1 MKGQRQGKGLSGC
14 GANGAGG
21 TAVEEGPTTLV
32 PTHNS
37 PPAADMEACNDR
49 STGSRGHSDS

>member
-1 MKGQRQGKGLSGC
+1 MKVGNLSMKGQRQGKGLSGC

-37 PPAADMEACNDR
+37 PPAADMEA
-49 STGSRGHSDS
+49 